1 MPEKEMLQLSPS
13 RISDYQQCP
22 ALYKYRAIDKLV
34 ERPGLDALR
43 GSLVHLILEKVF
55 INPPTQRD
63 FITAVSLT
71 KNCWEELLKEE
82 PELICALDENIA
94 FPLTESIQISDERL
108 EVLFEEV
115 KTLVANYYSLEDP
128 SKIQPKSTEEL
139 IEFDLSENLKIKG
152 YVDRIDESPQGWLRI
167 NDYKTGKSPK
177 ENFSSKAMF
186 QLKFYA
192 LVILKSTKQV
202 PKLLRLIYLKDSQI
216 LTYEPNEQELDL
228 TLKKVE
234 AVAAQIQHSKDTNDW
249 PTNITKLCDYCYFKS
264 ICPAFTKTKSLAIL

>member
-43 GSLVHLILEKVF
+43 GSLVHLILEKIF
-55 INPPTQRD
+55 NNAPADRD
-63 FITAVSLT
+63 FTKAISLT
-71 KNCWEELLKEE
+71 RECWQELVQLE
-82 PELICALDENIA
+82 PELVCALDENIS
-94 FPLTESIQISDERL
+94 FPLTESIEITEERL
-108 EVLFEEV
+108 AVLFEEV
-115 KTLVANYYSLEDP
+115 KTLIANYYSLEDP

-139 IEFDLSENLKIKG
+139 IEFNLSDDLKIKG

-167 NDYKTGKSPK
+167 NDYKTGKSPN

-192 LVILKSTKQV
+192 LVIFKTSKQI

-216 LTYEPNEQELDL
+216 LTYEPNEQELEL

-234 AVAAQIQHSKDTNDW
+234 AVASQIHSSKETNDW
-249 PTNITKLCDYCYFKS
+249 PTNVTKLCDYCYFKS
-264 ICPAFTKTKSLAIL
+264 ICPAFVKS

>member
-43 GSLVHLILEKVF
+43 GSLVHLILEKIF
-55 INPPTQRD
+55 NNPPTDRD
-63 FITAVSLT
+63 FTKAVSLT
-71 KNCWEELLKEE
+71 KECWQELVQIE
-82 PELICALDENIA
+82 PELVCALDENID
-94 FPLTESIQISDERL
+94 FPLTETVEITQERL
-108 EVLFEEV
+108 DVLFEEV
-115 KTLVANYYSLEDP
+115 KTLISNYYSLEDP
-128 SKIQPKSTEEL
+128 SKILPKSTEEL
-139 IEFDLSENLKIKG
+139 IEFDLTDDLKIKG

-177 ENFSSKAMF
+177 ENFSPKAMF

-192 LVILKSTKQV
+192 LVIFKTSKQI

-216 LTYEPNEQELDL
+216 LTYEPNDKELEL

-234 AVAAQIQHSKDTNDW
+234 AVASQIQLSKETNNW
-249 PTNITKLCDYCYFKS
+249 PTNVTKLCDYCYFKS
-264 ICPAFTKTKSLAIL
+264 ICPAFSKS

>member
-22 ALYKYRAIDKLV
+22 ALYKYRAIDKMV

-43 GSLVHLILEKVF
+43 GSLVHLILEKIF
-55 INPPTQRD
+55 NNPSSDRD
-63 FITAVSLT
+63 FTTAVSLT
-71 KNCWEELLKEE
+71 NESWQELVKLE
-82 PELICALDENIA
+82 PKLICALDEKIP
-94 FPLTESIQISDERL
+94 FPLTESFEIPQERL
-108 EVLFEEV
+108 DVLFEEV
-115 KTLVANYYSLEDP
+115 KTLVANYYALEDP
-128 SKIQPKSTEEL
+128 SRIQPKSTEEL
-139 IEFDLSENLKIKG
+139 IEFDLSDDLKIKG

-192 LVILKSTKQV
+192 LVIFKSTKKI

-216 LTYEPNEQELDL
+216 LTYEPTEQELDL

-234 AVAAQIQHSKDTNDW
+234 AVASQIQRSKETNEW

-264 ICPAFTKTKSLAIL
+264 ICPAFK

>member
-1 MPEKEMLQLSPS
+1 MLQLSPS

-43 GSLVHLILEKVF
+43 GSLVHLILEKIF
-55 INPPTQRD
+55 NSPPEDRD
-63 FITAVSLT
+63 FTKAVSLT
-71 KNCWEELLKEE
+71 KTCWQELLQQE

-94 FPLTESIQISDERL
+94 FPLIDSFEISDERL
-108 EVLFEEV
+108 DVLFEEV

-128 SKIQPKSTEEL
+128 SRIQPKSTEEL

-192 LVILKSTKQV
+192 LVIFKSTKQI

-216 LTYEPNEQELDL
+216 LTYEPTEQELEL

-234 AVAAQIQHSKDTNDW
+234 AVAAQIVNSKETNDW
-249 PTNITKLCDYCYFKS
+249 PTNITILCDYCYFRS
-264 ICPAFTKTKSLAIL
+264 ICPAFTKS

>member
-1 MPEKEMLQLSPS
+1 MPDNEMLQLSPS

-43 GSLVHLILEKVF
+43 GSLVHLILEKIF
-55 INPPTQRD
+55 NSPPEDRD
-63 FITAVSLT
+63 FTKAVSLT
-71 KNCWEELLKEE
+71 KTCWQELLQQE

-94 FPLTESIQISDERL
+94 FPLIDSIELSDERL
-108 EVLFEEV
+108 DVLFEEV

-128 SKIQPKSTEEL
+128 SRIQPKSTEEL

-192 LVILKSTKQV
+192 LVIFKSTKQI

-216 LTYEPNEQELDL
+216 LTYEPTEQELEL

-234 AVAAQIQHSKDTNDW
+234 AVAAQILSSKETNDW
-249 PTNITKLCDYCYFKS
+249 PTNITKLCDYCYFRS
-264 ICPAFTKTKSLAIL
+264 ICPAFTKS

>member
-1 MPEKEMLQLSPS
+1 MLEKEMLQLSPS

-43 GSLVHLILEKVF
+43 GSLVHLILEKIF
-55 INPPTQRD
+55 NNPPTDRD
-63 FITAVSLT
+63 FTKAVSLT
-71 KNCWEELLKEE
+71 KDCWQELVQLE
-82 PELICALDENIA
+82 PELMCALDENLT
-94 FPLTESIQISDERL
+94 FPLTESVEITQERL
-108 EVLFEEV
+108 DVLFEEV
-115 KTLVANYYSLEDP
+115 KTLLANYYSLEDP

-139 IEFDLSENLKIKG
+139 IEYDLTDDLKIKG

-192 LVILKSTKQV
+192 LILFKSTKQI

-216 LTYEPNEQELDL
+216 LTYEPNEQELLL

-234 AVAAQIQHSKDTNDW
+234 AVASQIQLSKETNQW
-249 PTNITKLCDYCYFKS
+249 PTNVTKLCDYCYFKS
-264 ICPAFTKTKSLAIL
+264 ICPAFIKS

>member
-1 MPEKEMLQLSPS
+1 MLQLSPS

-43 GSLVHLILEKVF
+43 GSLVHLILEKIF
-55 INPPTQRD
+55 NSPQEDRD
-63 FITAVSLT
+63 FTRAISLT
-71 KNCWEELLKEE
+71 ETCWQELVQQE
-82 PELICALDENIA
+82 PDLICALDESIA
-94 FPLTESIQISDERL
+94 FPLTESFEISDERL
-108 EVLFEEV
+108 DVLFEEV

-128 SKIQPKSTEEL
+128 SRIQPKSTEEL

-192 LVILKSTKQV
+192 LVIFKSTKQI

-216 LTYEPNEQELDL
+216 LTYEPTEQELEL

-234 AVAAQIQHSKDTNDW
+234 AVAAQILSSKETNDW
-249 PTNITKLCDYCYFKS
+249 PTNITKLCDYCYFRS
-264 ICPAFTKTKSLAIL
+264 ICPAFTKS

>member
-1 MPEKEMLQLSPS
+1 MLQLSPS

-55 INPPTQRD
+55 KNPPTQRD

-71 KNCWEELLKEE
+71 KICWEDLLKEE
-82 PELICALDENIA
+82 PELICALDVNIA
-94 FPLTESIQISDERL
+94 FPLTEFIQISDERL
-108 EVLFEEV
+108 DVLFEEV

-192 LVILKSTKQV
+192 LVIFKSTKQV

-216 LTYEPNEQELDL
+216 LTYEPNEQDLDL

-264 ICPAFTKTKSLAIL
+264 ICPAFTKS

>member
-43 GSLVHLILEKVF
+43 GSLVHLILEKIF
-55 INPPTQRD
+55 KNATSDRD
-63 FITAVSLT
+63 FTKAVSLT
-71 KNCWEELLKEE
+71 NDCWQELVELE
-82 PELICALDENIA
+82 PELVCALDEKIP
-94 FPLTESIQISDERL
+94 FPPTESVEIPQERL
-108 EVLFEEV
+108 DVLFEEV
-115 KTLVANYYSLEDP
+115 KTLIANYYALEDP
-128 SKIQPKSTEEL
+128 SRIQPKSTEEL
-139 IEFDLSENLKIKG
+139 IEFDLSDDLKIKG

-192 LVILKSTKQV
+192 LVIFKSTKEI

-216 LTYEPNEQELDL
+216 LTYEPTEQELDL
-228 TLKKVE
+228 TLKKIE
-234 AVAAQIQHSKDTNDW
+234 AVASQIQHSKETNEW

-264 ICPAFTKTKSLAIL
+264 ICPAFTKS

>member
-1 MPEKEMLQLSPS
+1 MSENEMLQLSPS

-43 GSLVHLILEKVF
+43 GSLVHLILEKIF
-55 INPPTQRD
+55 NSPPEDRD
-63 FITAVSLT
+63 FTRAISLT
-71 KNCWEELLKEE
+71 KTCWLELVQQE
-82 PELICALDENIA
+82 PELICALDESIA
-94 FPLTESIQISDERL
+94 FPLTESIEISEERL
-108 EVLFEEV
+108 DVLFEEV

-128 SKIQPKSTEEL
+128 SRIQPKSTEEL
-139 IEFDLSENLKIKG
+139 IEFDLSKNLKIKG

-192 LVILKSTKQV
+192 LVIFKSTKQI

-216 LTYEPNEQELDL
+216 LTYEPTEQELEL

-234 AVAAQIQHSKDTNDW
+234 AVAAQIVNSKETNDW
-249 PTNITKLCDYCYFKS
+249 PTNITKLCDFCYFKS
-264 ICPAFTKTKSLAIL
+264 ICPAFTKS

>member
-55 INPPTQRD
+55 KNPPTQRD

-71 KNCWEELLKEE
+71 KNCWEELLKDE
-82 PELICALDENIA
+82 PELKCALDENIA

-108 EVLFEEV
+108 DVLFEEV

-139 IEFDLSENLKIKG
+139 IEFDLSESLKIKG

-192 LVILKSTKQV
+192 LVIFKSTKQV

-264 ICPAFTKTKSLAIL
+264 ICPAFTKS

>member
-1 MPEKEMLQLSPS
+1 MLQLSPS

-43 GSLVHLILEKVF
+43 GSLVHLILEKIF
-55 INPPTQRD
+55 KNPPTDRD
-63 FITAVSLT
+63 FTKAISLT
-71 KNCWEELLKEE
+71 MECWQELVQLE
-82 PELICALDENIA
+82 PELVCALDENLT
-94 FPLTESIQISDERL
+94 FPLTETIEVKEERL
-108 EVLFEEV
+108 DVLFEEV
-115 KTLVANYYSLEDP
+115 KTLIANYYLLEDP

-139 IEFDLSENLKIKG
+139 IEFDLSDGLKIKG

-192 LVILKSTKQV
+192 LVIFKSTKQI

-216 LTYEPNEQELDL
+216 LTYEPNEQELNL

-234 AVAAQIQHSKDTNDW
+234 AVATQIQRSKETNDW
-249 PTNITKLCDYCYFKS
+249 PTNVTKLCDYCYFKS
-264 ICPAFTKTKSLAIL
+264 ICPAFTKP

>member
-1 MPEKEMLQLSPS
+1 MSENEMLQLSPS

-55 INPPTQRD
+55 LNPSAERD
-63 FITAVSLT
+63 FLTAVSLT
-71 KNCWEELLKEE
+71 KNCWEELLSQE
-82 PELICALDENIA
+82 PELICALDENIT
-94 FPLTESIQISDERL
+94 FPLTESVEIPTQRL
-108 EVLFEEV
+108 DILFEEV

-192 LVILKSTKQV
+192 LVIFKSTKQV

-216 LTYEPNEQELDL
+216 LTYEPTEKELDL
-228 TLKKVE
+228 TLMKVE

-264 ICPAFTKTKSLAIL
+264 ICPAFIKS

>member
-43 GSLVHLILEKVF
+43 GSLVHLILEKIF
-55 INPPTQRD
+55 NNLPSERD
-63 FITAVSLT
+63 FTKAISLT
-71 KNCWEELLKEE
+71 KECWEELVQQE
-82 PELICALDENIA
+82 PELICALDENID
-94 FPLTESIQISDERL
+94 FPLTQTVVIPDERL
-108 EVLFEEV
+108 EILFDEV

-139 IEFDLSENLKIKG
+139 IEFDLSEDLKIKG

-192 LVILKSTKQV
+192 LVIQKSTKKI
-202 PKLLRLIYLKDSQI
+202 PKMLRLIYLKDSQI
-216 LTYEPNEQELDL
+216 LTYEPSEQELDL

-234 AVAAQIQHSKDTNDW
+234 AVAAQIQHSKDTDNW

-264 ICPAFTKTKSLAIL
+264 ICPAFTKS

>member
-43 GSLVHLILEKVF
+43 GSLVHLILEKIF
-55 INPPTQRD
+55 NNPPTDRD
-63 FITAVSLT
+63 FTKAVSLT
-71 KNCWEELLKEE
+71 KECWQELVQIE
-82 PELICALDENIA
+82 PELVCALDENID
-94 FPLTESIQISDERL
+94 FPLTETVEITQERL
-108 EVLFEEV
+108 DVLFEEV
-115 KTLVANYYSLEDP
+115 KTLISNYYSLEDP
-128 SKIQPKSTEEL
+128 SKILPKSTEEL
-139 IEFDLSENLKIKG
+139 IEFDLTDDLKIKG

-192 LVILKSTKQV
+192 LVIFKTSKQI

-216 LTYEPNEQELDL
+216 LTYEPNEKELEL

-234 AVAAQIQHSKDTNDW
+234 AVASQIQLSKETNNW
-249 PTNITKLCDYCYFKS
+249 PTNVTKLCDYCYFKS
-264 ICPAFTKTKSLAIL
+264 ICPAFTKS

>member
-22 ALYKYRAIDKLV
+22 ALYKYRAIDKMV

-43 GSLVHLILEKVF
+43 GSLVHLILEKIF
-55 INPPTQRD
+55 KNAPSDRD
-63 FITAVSLT
+63 FTKAVLLT
-71 KNCWEELLKEE
+71 NECWQELVLIE
-82 PELICALDENIA
+82 PELICALDEKIP
-94 FPLTESIQISDERL
+94 FPLTETVEISQARL
-108 EVLFEEV
+108 DVLFEEV
-115 KTLVANYYSLEDP
+115 KTLIANYYALEDP

-139 IEFDLSENLKIKG
+139 IEFDLSDDLRIKG
-152 YVDRIDESPQGWLRI
+152 YVDRIDVSPQGWLRI

-192 LVILKSTKQV
+192 LVIFKSTKQI

-216 LTYEPNEQELDL
+216 LTYEPTEQELDL

-234 AVAAQIQHSKDTNDW
+234 AVASQIQRSKETNEW

-264 ICPAFTKTKSLAIL
+264 ICPAFTKP

>member
-1 MPEKEMLQLSPS
+1 MLQLSPS

-22 ALYKYRAIDKLV
+22 ALYKYRAIDKMV

-43 GSLVHLILEKVF
+43 GSLVHLILEKIF
-55 INPPTQRD
+55 KNAPSDRD
-63 FITAVSLT
+63 FTKAVSLT
-71 KNCWEELLKEE
+71 NECWQELLQLE
-82 PELICALDENIA
+82 PELID
-94 FPLTESIQISDERL
+94 D
-108 EVLFEEV
+108 
-115 KTLVANYYSLEDP
+115 
-128 SKIQPKSTEEL
+128 
-139 IEFDLSENLKIKG
+139 LKIKG

-192 LVILKSTKQV
+192 LVIFKSTKEI

-216 LTYEPNEQELDL
+216 LTYEPTEQELDL

-234 AVAAQIQHSKDTNDW
+234 AVASQIQLSKETNEW

-264 ICPAFTKTKSLAIL
+264 ICPAFTKP

>member
-1 MPEKEMLQLSPS
+1 MLQLSPS

-43 GSLVHLILEKVF
+43 GSLVHLILEKIF
-55 INPPTQRD
+55 NSPPEDRD
-63 FITAVSLT
+63 FTKAVSLT
-71 KNCWEELLKEE
+71 KTCWQELLQQE
-82 PELICALDENIA
+82 PELICALDEKIA
-94 FPLTESIQISDERL
+94 FPLSESFEISDEKL
-108 EVLFEEV
+108 DVLFEEV

-128 SKIQPKSTEEL
+128 SRIQPKSTEEL

-192 LVILKSTKQV
+192 LVIFKSTKQI

-216 LTYEPNEQELDL
+216 LTYEPTEQELEL

-234 AVAAQIQHSKDTNDW
+234 AVAAQIVNSKETNDW
-249 PTNITKLCDYCYFKS
+249 PTNITKLCDYCYFRS
-264 ICPAFTKTKSLAIL
+264 ICPAFTKS

>member
-43 GSLVHLILEKVF
+43 GSLVHLILEKIF
-55 INPPTQRD
+55 NNPPTDRD
-63 FITAVSLT
+63 FTKAVSLT
-71 KNCWEELLKEE
+71 KECWQELVQIE
-82 PELICALDENIA
+82 PELVCALDENID
-94 FPLTESIQISDERL
+94 FPLTETVEITQERL
-108 EVLFEEV
+108 DVLFEEV
-115 KTLVANYYSLEDP
+115 KTLIANYYSLEDP
-128 SKIQPKSTEEL
+128 SKILPKSTEEL
-139 IEFDLSENLKIKG
+139 IEFDLTDDLKIKG

-192 LVILKSTKQV
+192 LVIFKTSKQI

-216 LTYEPNEQELDL
+216 LTYEPNEKELEL

-234 AVAAQIQHSKDTNDW
+234 AVASQIQLSKETNNW
-249 PTNITKLCDYCYFKS
+249 PTNVTKLCDYCYFKS
-264 ICPAFTKTKSLAIL
+264 ICPAFSKS

>member
-22 ALYKYRAIDKLV
+22 ALYKYRAIDKMV

-43 GSLVHLILEKVF
+43 GSLVHLILEQIFK
-55 INPPTQRD
+55 NAPSDRD
-63 FITAVSLT
+63 FTKAVSLT
-71 KNCWEELLKEE
+71 NECWQELVKLE
-82 PELICALDENIA
+82 PELICALDDKIP
-94 FPLTESIQISDERL
+94 FPLTESVEISQERL
-108 EVLFEEV
+108 NVLFEEV
-115 KTLVANYYSLEDP
+115 KTLIANYYALEDP
-128 SKIQPKSTEEL
+128 SRIQPKSTEEL
-139 IEFDLSENLKIKG
+139 IEFDLSDDLKIKG

-192 LVILKSTKQV
+192 LVIFKSTKEI

-216 LTYEPNEQELDL
+216 LTYEPTEQELDI

-234 AVAAQIQHSKDTNDW
+234 AVASQIQRSKETNDW

-264 ICPAFTKTKSLAIL
+264 ICPAFTKA

>member
-1 MPEKEMLQLSPS
+1 MLQLSPS

-55 INPPTQRD
+55 KNPPTQRD
-63 FITAVSLT
+63 FMTAVSLT
-71 KNCWEELLKEE
+71 KICWEELLKEE
-82 PELICALDENIA
+82 PELICALDEKIA

-108 EVLFEEV
+108 DVLFEEV
-115 KTLVANYYSLEDP
+115 KTLVANYYLLEDP

-177 ENFSSKAMF
+177 ESFSSKAMF

-192 LVILKSTKQV
+192 LVIFKSTKQV

-264 ICPAFTKTKSLAIL
+264 ICPAFTKS

>member
-1 MPEKEMLQLSPS
+1 
-13 RISDYQQCP
+13 
-22 ALYKYRAIDKLV
+22 LYKYRAIDKLV

-63 FITAVSLT
+63 FITAVSFT

-192 LVILKSTKQV
+192 LVIYKSTKQV

-264 ICPAFTKTKSLAIL
+264 ICPAFTKN

>member
-1 MPEKEMLQLSPS
+1 MPENEMLQLSPS

-43 GSLVHLILEKVF
+43 GSLVHLILEKIF
-55 INPPTQRD
+55 NSPPEDRD
-63 FITAVSLT
+63 FTRAISLT
-71 KNCWEELLKEE
+71 KTCWQELVQQE
-82 PELICALDENIA
+82 PELICALDENIT
-94 FPLTESIQISDERL
+94 FPLTESFVISDERL
-108 EVLFEEV
+108 DVLFEEV

-128 SKIQPKSTEEL
+128 SRIQPKSTEEL

-192 LVILKSTKQV
+192 LVIFKSTKQV

-216 LTYEPNEQELDL
+216 LTYEPTEQDLEL

-234 AVAAQIQHSKDTNDW
+234 AVAAQIVNSKETNDW
-249 PTNITKLCDYCYFKS
+249 PTNITKLCDFCYFKS
-264 ICPAFTKTKSLAIL
+264 ICPAFTKS